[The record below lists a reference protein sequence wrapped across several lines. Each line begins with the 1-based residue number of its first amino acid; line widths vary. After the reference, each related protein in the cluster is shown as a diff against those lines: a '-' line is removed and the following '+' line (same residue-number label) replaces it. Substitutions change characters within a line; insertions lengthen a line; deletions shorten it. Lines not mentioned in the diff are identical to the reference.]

1 MAKSSSC
8 HFPGRIPWK
17 NKKQAF
23 NIEMAEL
30 GLNQTGALTHLCSR
44 DFLVVFKY
52 NFEAARISAPHLL
65 LILAAECFMTRSHP
79 AWILNRRSID
89 CLGCHAVF
97 SWLTH
102 FLSITISSANPF
114 PSTSHSNV
122 GCFPQASLEWFH
134 LQCHSVSDVHTN
146 RGWTFNRP
154 VTFPITNVISTRAQS
169 TGSKVVSS

>member
-1 MAKSSSC
+1 MAESSSC
-8 HFPGRIPWK
+8 HFPGRIPSEKQEASFYYW
-17 NKKQAF
+17 NGWVWTKQA
-23 NIEMAEL
+23 
-30 GLNQTGALTHLCSR
+30 HLRSR

-102 FLSITISSANPF
+102 FLSIIISSANPF
-114 PSTSHSNV
+114 PSTPHSNLDSFLQV
-122 GCFPQASLEWFH
+122 PLVQFH
-134 LQCHSVSDVHTN
+134 LQCHSLSGVHTN
-146 RGWTFNRP
+146 SLDIHSARDFSYYQYN
-154 VTFPITNVISTRAQS
+154 
-169 TGSKVVSS
+169 